1 MSVRF
6 CHQCNNMLYPK
17 DNRRE
22 MQLYYR
28 CRRCNK
34 AESVD
39 EPERHCVYKNMIKR
53 EINMKILES
62 VLNLKAYTQ
71 DPSLP
76 KTRQRT
82 CQKCNTQ
89 DAVFF
94 MNPIQMKDDDI
105 QLYFTCI
112 NCKES
117 WVDDVRDRKESGDA
131 GAQ

>member
-1 MSVRF
+1 
-6 CHQCNNMLYPK
+6 MLYPK

-28 CRRCNK
+28 CRRCQK
-34 AESVD
+34 VEQIEDTSKY
-39 EPERHCVYKNMIKR
+39 CVYKNVIKR

-62 VLNLKAYTQ
+62 VLNLQSYTE

-82 CQKCNTQ
+82 CANCSEK

-112 NCKES
+112 NCKFS
-117 WVDDVRDRKESGDA
+117 WVDDVRDRKEETDIA
-131 GAQ
+131 KAAN